1 MVRKARELS
10 AIEVRRL
17 KGPGRFAVGGVAGLY
32 LYLNDAAGSS
42 WVLRV
47 TVNEVREYMGLG
59 PYPEI
64 GLGDARERAR
74 QAKDSFRQG
83 INPKLQRKELASELK
98 AKLESL
104 KTFREAASAY
114 IDAHGD
120 TWKNEKHRS
129 QWRSTLENY
138 VYPVFGDLYV
148 RDVGQ
153 EQVLKVLEPIWKTK
167 NETASRLRG
176 RIESVLD
183 WAKVRGYRSGDNPAT
198 WKGHLDKLLPAPNK
212 IAKVK
217 HHRAIPFAQ
226 MPDFMKALRGREG
239 ISSRALEFTIL
250 CAARSGEVRGA
261 VWSEIDLDACIWTVP
276 AERMKAGKEHRVPLS
291 SDAMRLLRALPR
303 INGSNH
309 VFPGRLGKDLSDMS
323 LSKVTRDMQVD
334 AVPHGFRSTFRDWV
348 GDATNYSR
356 DLVESA
362 LAHTLDSKTEAA
374 YRRGDALEKRRALME
389 EWARFCSAA
398 NSADVLDAR
407 AMASRVF
414 SSSYPLHGA
423 R

>member
-98 AKLESL
+98 AKQESM
-104 KTFREAASAY
+104 KTFQEAASAY

-120 TWKNEKHRS
+120 TWKNEKHRR

-153 EQVLKVLEPIWKTK
+153 EQVLKVLGPIWKTK

-183 WAKVRGYRSGDNPAT
+183 WAKVRGYWRAWSSSSE
-198 WKGHLDKLLPAPNK
+198 LP
-212 IAKVK
+212 
-217 HHRAIPFAQ
+217 IPI
-226 MPDFMKALRGREG
+226 MPT
-239 ISSRALEFTIL
+239 SS
-250 CAARSGEVRGA
+250 
-261 VWSEIDLDACIWTVP
+261 
-276 AERMKAGKEHRVPLS
+276 
-291 SDAMRLLRALPR
+291 
-303 INGSNH
+303 
-309 VFPGRLGKDLSDMS
+309 
-323 LSKVTRDMQVD
+323 
-334 AVPHGFRSTFRDWV
+334 ST
-348 GDATNYSR
+348 
-356 DLVESA
+356 
-362 LAHTLDSKTEAA
+362 
-374 YRRGDALEKRRALME
+374 
-389 EWARFCSAA
+389 SAA
-398 NSADVLDAR
+398 TD
-407 AMASRVF
+407 
-414 SSSYPLHGA
+414 
-423 R
+423 